1 MTIQFF
7 APTPGRAP
15 GQIEPAAQACSGSS
29 SAYGRGSESSTMNS
43 LRASVSRPRTSSFCA
58 TELSALLR
66 KPAPGG
72 ATVFDRD
79 NSLPPSLFL
88 QAERQARLDS
98 LVIKACMRGTMSRLA
113 ECLSALGTWGTR
125 LACNLADEWL
135 LRCVV
140 RELHQLDDRT
150 LADIGITR
158 CGIEFAVRHGRP
170 HA

>member
-7 APTPGRAP
+7 APRHGRAP

-29 SAYGRGSESSTMNS
+29 SAYGRGSATMNS

-72 ATVFDRD
+72 ATMFDRD

-88 QAERQARLDS
+88 QAERQARLNS

-113 ECLSALGTWGTR
+113 EWLSALGTCGTR
-125 LACNLADEWL
+125 LARNLGDELL
-135 LRCVV
+135 LRSVIRV
-140 RELHQLDDRT
+140 LHQLDDRT
-150 LADIGITR
+150 LADIGLTR
-158 CGIEFAVRHGRP
+158 CGIEYAVRHGRP